1 MKRINIKIK
10 KNNHDKILIES
21 ENPHFIGAWNIE
33 NDDLCSEI
41 INFFEEN
48 KNLQRDGVTGSGK
61 NQEIKKTTDIVVNPN
76 DLKYPKFNC
85 LNKYIQHLYMNFKD
99 YQNQWPFLKDLVK
112 KMHIGKFNIQRYT
125 PGGHF
130 AKVHTERSSIASSHR
145 LFAWMTYLNNVDDG
159 GTTHFSHFDIDIKPE
174 TGKTLIWPAE
184 WTHAHNGKILNS
196 GVKYIITGW
205 LHFPHNTNHE
215 K

>member
-1 MKRINIKIK
+1 MKRINIKTK
-10 KNNHDKILIES
+10 KNKNDKILIEN

-33 NDDLCSEI
+33 NDDLCREI
-41 INFFEEN
+41 INFFVEN

-76 DLKYPKFNC
+76 DLKAPKFNC
-85 LNKYIQHLYMNFKD
+85 LNKYIKHLYMNFKD
-99 YQNQWPFLKDLVK
+99 YQNQWPFIKNLVK
-112 KMHIGKFNIQRYT
+112 EMHIGKFNIQRYT

-159 GTTHFSHFDIDIKPE
+159 GTTHFSHYDIEIKPE

-205 LHFPHNTNHE
+205 LHFPHNS
-215 K
+215 KS

>member
-1 MKRINIKIK
+1 MKRINIKTK
-10 KNNHDKILIES
+10 KNNNDKILIEN

-33 NDDLCSEI
+33 NDGLCREI

-61 NQEIKKTTDIVVNPN
+61 NEEIKKTTDIVVNPN
-76 DLKYPKFNC
+76 DLKDPKFNC
-85 LNKYIQHLYMNFKD
+85 LNKYIKHLYMNFKD
-99 YQNQWPFLKDLVK
+99 YQNQWPFIKNLVK
-112 KMHIGKFNIQRYT
+112 EMHIGKFNIQRYT

-159 GTTHFSHFDIDIKPE
+159 GTTHFSHYDIEIKPE

-205 LHFPHNTNHE
+205 LHFPHIN
-215 K
+215 KS

>member
-1 MKRINIKIK
+1 MKRIIIKSK
-10 KNNHDKILIES
+10 KNNDDKILIEN

-33 NDDLCSEI
+33 NDGLCREI

-76 DLKYPKFNC
+76 DLKDPKFNC
-85 LNKYIQHLYMNFKD
+85 LNKYIKHLYMNFKD
-99 YQNQWPFLKDLVK
+99 YQNQWPFIKNLVK
-112 KMHIGKFNIQRYT
+112 EMHIGKFNIQRYT

-159 GTTHFSHFDIDIKPE
+159 GTTNFSHYDIEIEPE

-205 LHFPHNTNHE
+205 LHFPHNS
-215 K
+215 KS

>member
-1 MKRINIKIK
+1 MKRININTK
-10 KNNHDKILIES
+10 KNNNEKILIEN

-33 NDDLCSEI
+33 NDGLCREI

-85 LNKYIQHLYMNFKD
+85 LNKYIQLLYMNFKD
-99 YQNQWPFLKDLVK
+99 YQNQWPFMKNLIK

-159 GTTHFSHFDIDIKPE
+159 GTTHFSHYDIEIKPE

-205 LHFPHNTNHE
+205 LHFPHIN
-215 K
+215 KS

>member
-1 MKRINIKIK
+1 MKRINIKPK
-10 KNNHDKILIES
+10 KNNNDKILIEN

-33 NDDLCSEI
+33 NDDLCREI

-61 NQEIKKTTDIVVNPN
+61 NEEIKKTTDIVVNPN
-76 DLKYPKFNC
+76 DLKDPKFNC
-85 LNKYIQHLYMNFKD
+85 LNKYIKHLYMNFKD
-99 YQNQWPFLKDLVK
+99 YQNQWPFIKNLVK
-112 KMHIGKFNIQRYT
+112 EMHIGKFNIQRYT

-159 GTTHFSHFDIDIKPE
+159 GTTHFSHYDIDIKPE
-174 TGKTLIWPAE
+174 TGKTLIWPSE

-205 LHFPHNTNHE
+205 LHFPHNS
-215 K
+215 KS

>member
-1 MKRINIKIK
+1 MKRINIKTK
-10 KNNHDKILIES
+10 KNNNDKILIEN

-33 NDDLCSEI
+33 NDDLCREI

-85 LNKYIQHLYMNFKD
+85 LNNYIQHLYRNFKD
-99 YQNQWPFLKDLVK
+99 YQNQWPFLKNLVK

-159 GTTHFSHFDIDIKPE
+159 GTTNFSHYDIEIEPE

-205 LHFPHNTNHE
+205 LHFPHNS
-215 K
+215 KS

>member
-1 MKRINIKIK
+1 MKRINIKTK
-10 KNNHDKILIES
+10 KNNHDEILIEN

-33 NDDLCSEI
+33 NDDLCREI

-85 LNKYIQHLYMNFKD
+85 LNKYIQHLYSNFKD
-99 YQNQWPFLKDLVK
+99 YQNQWPFLKNLLK
-112 KMHIGKFNIQRYT
+112 EMHIGKFNIQRYT

-130 AKVHTERSSIASSHR
+130 AKVHSLITKA
-145 LFAWMTYLNNVDDG
+145 MT
-159 GTTHFSHFDIDIKPE
+159 FFQ
-174 TGKTLIWPAE
+174 
-184 WTHAHNGKILNS
+184 
-196 GVKYIITGW
+196 
-205 LHFPHNTNHE
+205 
-215 K
+215 